1 MLSKLVICA
10 AGSVLVAGCAN
21 GWPRVHHLHQTANT
35 DCMPTGSKIARATD
49 CAISQPTSSASQG
62 DLDRQNQQG
71 LGTVQVPALQNTI
84 PR

>member
-1 MLSKLVICA
+1 MSRQLVICA
-10 AGSVLVAGCAN
+10 AVAALAAGCAN

-35 DCMPTGSKIARATD
+35 DCMPTGSKIARTD
-49 CAISQPTSSASQG
+49 CAVSQPTSSESQS

-71 LGTVQVPALQNTI
+71 MGTVQIPAQTQGL